1 MISVKKFVFN
11 DFQVNTFV
19 VSDETEECLI
29 IDPGCYSMHEKDELK
44 NYIRENNLKPVK
56 LINTHGHID
65 HILGNLFIKES
76 FNIPVAAHREDKNYI
91 EGVSDQGQMFGY
103 SVENPGGIDEFL
115 EDDDIVKFGKSE
127 LKVIHVP
134 GHSKGSIALYSEE
147 QKFVIG
153 GDVLFNGGIGRTDL
167 LGGDYDTLIKTIK
180 NKLLTLPGDVTVYA
194 GHGPSTTISYEIETN
209 PFLS

>member
-19 VSDETEECLI
+19 VSDETKECLI
-29 IDPGCYSMHEKDELK
+29 IDPGCYSMYEKDELK
-44 NYIRENNLKPVK
+44 NYLRENSLKPVK

-76 FNIPVAAHREDKNYI
+76 FYIPVAAHREDQNYI
-91 EGVSDQGQMFGY
+91 EGVSDHGQMFGY

-115 EDDDIVKFGKSE
+115 EDDDIIKFGTSE

-134 GHSKGSIALYSEE
+134 GHSKGSIALYSAEH
-147 QKFVIG
+147 KFVIG

-167 LGGDYDTLIKTIK
+167 LGGDYDTLISSIK